1 MSVNCTDPWLQICS
15 FTLLIKVN
23 CIFSL
28 CFQEREKL
36 ILTRM
41 VVFELVQVLK
51 FKISVP
57 DSNFLMLI
65 NFVLQVINVVLIIFT
80 NNLDFRMK
88 SHMIVVYCDPINFG
102 CAHYY

>member
-1 MSVNCTDPWLQICS
+1 METFILFACLRIVSSIVPGLQICA
-15 FTLLIKVN
+15 FTLLIQN
-23 CIFSL
+23 NHMLSA

-51 FKISVP
+51 FKTSIP

-65 NFVLQVINVVLIIFT
+65 NFILQVINIVLMFVLNQYRFQNEVT
-80 NNLDFRMK
+80 HDSGLT
-88 SHMIVVYCDPINFG
+88 
-102 CAHYY
+102 